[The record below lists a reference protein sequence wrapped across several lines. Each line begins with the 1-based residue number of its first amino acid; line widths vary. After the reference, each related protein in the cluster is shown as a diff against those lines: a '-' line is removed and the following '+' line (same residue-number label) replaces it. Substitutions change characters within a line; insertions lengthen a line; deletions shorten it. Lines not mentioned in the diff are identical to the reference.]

1 MESIREGIDLVNIK
15 LIKDKRLVYKENLST
30 PIAAVNAMYDF
41 MQDLDREVVA
51 VINLDAKFK
60 PINANIVSI
69 GDMKSSVANIG
80 MMVKTSILSNAV
92 NIISIHNHPSSGDP
106 NPSYEDKKVFR
117 KLRDVCELISI
128 NLADNIIV
136 GENRVYSEAMDNILD
151 IDEFEI
157 QESKVI
163 DNTNISMKINTISE
177 LMNKYFLLPS
187 TKRISSEERKRDS
200 FDMLSNM
207 VNDISSVIGNNE
219 IVKDFENIAREEGYI
234 VEPKTGYIKAGGI

>member
-41 MQDLDREVVA
+41 MQDLDREVVV

-117 KLRDVCELISI
+117 NFKRVLEKTGSLDEVLEMLSPRFDP
-128 NLADNIIV
+128 LAHTDLTLFDTVKVHDNKIPKIAMKRLKIPEEFKKII
-136 GENRVYSEAMDNILD
+136 
-151 IDEFEI
+151 I
-157 QESKVI
+157 QEKKSCYQQKVSSKKGRR
-163 DNTNISMKINTISE
+163 S
-177 LMNKYFLLPS
+177 P
-187 TKRISSEERKRDS
+187 
-200 FDMLSNM
+200 
-207 VNDISSVIGNNE
+207 
-219 IVKDFENIAREEGYI
+219 
-234 VEPKTGYIKAGGI
+234 